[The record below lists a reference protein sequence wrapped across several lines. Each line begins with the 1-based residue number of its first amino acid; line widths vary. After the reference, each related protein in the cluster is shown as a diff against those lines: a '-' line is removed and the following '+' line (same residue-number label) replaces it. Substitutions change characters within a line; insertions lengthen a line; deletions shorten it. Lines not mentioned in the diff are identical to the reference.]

1 MIKENISKLQLL
13 MKEKGIDVYIVPTA
27 DFHQSEYVGEYF
39 KSRKFLTGFTGSA
52 GTVIITANEVCL
64 WVDGRY
70 FIQAEK
76 QIAGTGI
83 TLMKMGMPG
92 VPTIKEFLADYKDS
106 VLGFD
111 GRTMSSQDILD
122 FGITHIVY
130 EEDLIDS
137 IWDER
142 PIMSKENGFLY
153 DIKYCGEARQDKLTR
168 IREAMQDCDHHIITA
183 LDDIAWIFNIRGK
196 DIACNPTLLAYA
208 IINKEDSYLYVQD
221 GTLASQDITTLA
233 KDHIIIKEYHA
244 IYEDVKT
251 LTGKVLLDTSSVN
264 YAIYK
269 SINPACTLVDAT
281 NPSQMFKA
289 IKNDVEIKNTIQ
301 AHIKDGVAVTKL
313 MYWLK
318 THDSIDSLDE
328 LSISNKL
335 TKLRK
340 EQDDFYDLS
349 FETICGYQENG
360 ALMHYKATKENYSVV
375 KPEGL
380 LLIDSGGQYLDGT
393 TDITRT
399 FALGPITKEQSKDFT
414 IVLKAL
420 MRLSSATFLHG
431 ADGTNLDIL
440 ARGVVYQYGLDYRCG
455 TGHGV
460 GHFLGVHE
468 GPNGFRPKNRPGMPA
483 LSIQEEGMIT
493 TNEPGIYKEGEYGIR
508 LENEL
513 LCVKDVENE
522 YGQFMKFKTITYCP
536 FDMDAV
542 DWEMLDC
549 KEVQQL
555 YDYHVE
561 VYDKISTYLNEDE
574 KAWLKEFTKIGD

>member
-1 MIKENISKLQLL
+1 MIKENISTLQTL

-52 GTVIITANEVCL
+52 GTVIITADEACL

-76 QIAGTGI
+76 QIADSNI
-83 TLMKMGMPG
+83 KLMKMGMPG
-92 VPTIKEFLADYKDS
+92 VPTIKEYLANYKDCT
-106 VLGFD
+106 LGFD
-111 GRTMSSQDILD
+111 GRTMSTKDILN
-122 FGITHIVY
+122 FGIDSIIY
-130 EEDLIDS
+130 DQDLIDC
-137 IWDER
+137 IWQDR
-142 PIMSKENGFLY
+142 PSMSKENGFLY
-153 DIKYCGEARQDKLTR
+153 DVKYCGESRHDKLKR
-168 IREAMQDCDHHIITA
+168 IRNVMGDCNHHIITA

-208 IINKEDSYLYVQD
+208 IINKEDSYLYVQE
-221 GTLASQDITTLA
+221 GTLNTKDIEEL
-233 KDHIIIKEYHA
+233 KNDQILIRNYDA

-251 LTGKVLLDTSSVN
+251 LTGKILLDTSIVN

-269 SINPACTLVDAT
+269 NINPTCTLVDNT

-289 IKNDVEIKNTIQ
+289 IKNEVEIENTIQ
-301 AHIKDGVAVTKL
+301 AHIKDGAAVTKL

-318 THDSIDSLDE
+318 THNDIASLNE
-328 LSISNKL
+328 LSISDKL
-335 TKLRK
+335 EQLRK
-340 EQDDFYDLS
+340 EQKDFFDLS

-360 ALMHYKATKENYSVV
+360 ALMHYKATKESFASV

-399 FALGPITKEQSKDFT
+399 FALGPITANQSKDYT

-420 MRLSSATFLHG
+420 MRLSSAKFLYG

-440 ARGVVYQYGLDYRCG
+440 ARGIVYAYDLDYRCG

-468 GPNGFRPKNRPGMPA
+468 GPNGFRAKNRPGVPP
-483 LSIQEEGMIT
+483 LSVQEEGMIT

-513 LCVKDVENE
+513 LCIKDEENE

-536 FDMDAV
+536 FDMDAI
-542 DWEMLDC
+542 DWQMLDC

-555 YDYHVE
+555 YDYHIE
-561 VYDKISTYLNEDE
+561 VYDKIATYLTEEE
-574 KAWLKEFTKIGD
+574 KKWFKEFTKIGE